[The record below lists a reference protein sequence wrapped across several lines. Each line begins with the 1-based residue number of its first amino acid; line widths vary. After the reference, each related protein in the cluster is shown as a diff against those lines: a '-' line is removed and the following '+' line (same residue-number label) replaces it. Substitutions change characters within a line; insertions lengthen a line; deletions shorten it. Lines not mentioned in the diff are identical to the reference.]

1 MISKILS
8 ADITGYIL
16 HFILILM
23 AGYLLAK
30 IAKKIKLQPILPV
43 LILGI
48 FFTYLNYRY
57 DIISISPNAVNLLA
71 ISVFALIV
79 FEISSRFETSRF
91 DTIAKR
97 TGSFVNISFLLLIII
112 FTLAV
117 WIIFGINIWQAL
129 ILSCLMMCIEP
140 IFLKKNRLKEIFDL
154 ESTISSIVVITLPL
168 FLIQLNY
175 KFGFLIKS
183 DNLSLI
189 VEQISPWFIAITI
202 GLATGFITSLIVS
215 RIIQYYKIKTK
226 FSLILAVLIAF
237 FLSEILDGSGLV
249 AVLTMGFIFGNL
261 YLKHKVKLH
270 DVSGFFVNM
279 LEISAVFLAAM
290 TINFPITSSFLA
302 KSLIVFL
309 IYLVIRYIAVDIVF
323 RKHKLSLKER
333 LFLTLENQKGFI
345 FLVMLLFL
353 TTKIQIMITNL
364 AIFLLIYSIITSW
377 IARSI
382 KI

>member
-1 MISKILS
+1 MISQILS

-16 HFILILM
+16 HFVLILM

-30 IAKKIKLQPILPV
+30 IAKNIKLQPVLPI

-57 DIISISPNAVNLLA
+57 DIINISTGAVHLLSIA
-71 ISVFALIV
+71 VFALVV
-79 FEISSRFETSRF
+79 FEISSKFETSRF

-97 TGSFVNISFLLLIII
+97 TGSFVNVSFLLLIVV

-117 WIIFGINIWQAL
+117 WLILGLNIWRAL

-140 IFLKKNRLKEIFDL
+140 IHLKKNRLKEIFDF
-154 ESTISSIVVITLPL
+154 ESIISSIIVVTLPL

-175 KFGFLIKS
+175 KFGFLFRS
-183 DNLSLI
+183 NNLSLI
-189 VEQISPWFIAITI
+189 IDQISPWFVAITI
-202 GLATGFITSLIVS
+202 GLATGFITSLIAS

-261 YLKHKVKLH
+261 YLKHKIKFH

-290 TINFPITSSFLA
+290 TINFPITPSFLM
-302 KSLIVFL
+302 KSLLIFL
-309 IYLVIRYIAVDIVF
+309 IYLAIRYISVNIVF
-323 RKHKLSLKER
+323 RKHRLNLKER

-353 TTKIQIMITNL
+353 TTKIQLMMTNL